1 MKTTITELDSAI
13 SAVLSDYMESTTA
26 KINSLT
32 SVSSEKLRKKFSETA
47 PVGHRKKLKKSFRVD
62 KRKIGGISE
71 VHTVYS
77 TEYRLLHLVENG
89 HLTRNGTTRTK
100 AAGFVKKAV
109 DEIIPE
115 YEKAVEKAVASND

>member
-1 MKTTITELDSAI
+1 MNISVGELGDALNEI
-13 SAVLSDYMESTTA
+13 LSEYTESTTDTL
-26 KINSLT
+26 NTLT
-32 SVSSEKLRKKFSETA
+32 GTTAESLRKRLNETS
-47 PVGHRKKLKKSFRVD
+47 PVGSRKKMRRSFRTDAKV
-62 KRKIGGISE
+62 IGGISKIC
-71 VHTVYS
+71 TVYS